1 VPTDVVATDE
11 FVEWYDD
18 LDDRTRKSVMRAV
31 DLLEQM
37 GTALKHPHSSQI
49 KGSRYALRELRVQ
62 SGGHPIRV
70 FYIFD
75 MIRQAVL
82 LVGGGQDRQC
92 QVLLGDG
99 ALCRGDLG
107 TVSSRAGEETMKVHK
122 WKDIRDRRLGPEEK
136 AQVRVRAAALRQN
149 LGLRAIRESLGMTQN
164 DVAEKIEVDQGQLSR
179 FERGQD
185 MRLSTLGRYL
195 GALGYDLE
203 IAAVAGKKRIVLR
216 REHAHR

>member
-1 VPTDVVATDE
+1 VWRVVCL
-11 FVEWYDD
+11 FVEGI
-18 LDDRTRKSVMRAV
+18 
-31 DLLEQM
+31 Q
-37 GTALKHPHSSQI
+37 
-49 KGSRYALRELRVQ
+49 
-62 SGGHPIRV
+62 
-70 FYIFD
+70 
-75 MIRQAVL
+75 
-82 LVGGGQDRQC
+82 
-92 QVLLGDG
+92 
-99 ALCRGDLG
+99 
-107 TVSSRAGEETMKVHK
+107 TMKVHK

-149 LGLRAIRESLGMTQN
+149 LGLRAIRESLGMTQD

-203 IAAVAGKKRIVLR
+203 TAAVAGKKRIVLR